1 MEGVFQQLWTALDRV
16 LPLLDE
22 PWRRIIGVGVPAA
35 FVLVAFFMLFRLAFR
50 PVPKTAPLP
59 LRDTIADRVSKI
71 SHFMRHDLPSRLDS
85 PKVARDTQVITKELL
100 QELTELRKLN
110 FRMTKSQAERSE
122 AFIQIVVS
130 GVNELIVAIKKQAES
145 TTPDVSQVNATLKTV
160 TDRVDRS
167 GQALVNLFD

>member
-1 MEGVFQQLWTALDRV
+1 
-16 LPLLDE
+16 
-22 PWRRIIGVGVPAA
+22 
-35 FVLVAFFMLFRLAFR
+35 
-50 PVPKTAPLP
+50 
-59 LRDTIADRVSKI
+59 
-71 SHFMRHDLPSRLDS
+71 MRHDLPSRLDS